1 MFKQENNRLMYHY
14 DAEKLWLEAWEVNS
28 LRIRA
33 TKQSSMSCNNW
44 TLQEQ
49 KSIQP
54 EIITIKK
61 E

>member
-1 MFKQENNRLMYHY
+1 MYHY

-28 LRIRA
+28 LKIRA